1 MLSTPRATENRVQ
14 PMSPWKH
21 PTRRRPARDASTDES
36 TISNGDG
43 DGPAAAAT
51 RRANDDAKTAAATA
65 TARRWKTGRSATS
78 WSHRAD
84 DAVESVPTDDADD
97 DFRRRPTAA
106 ARRLTDDGQRGAAR
120 PRRLRVPH
128 CGMSGDIRSI
138 TTRLAGPP
146 GGSLPSRRSTRS
158 STEQSSVR

>member
-1 MLSTPRATENRVQ
+1 MLSTPRGTETRVQ

-21 PTRRRPARDASTDES
+21 PTRRRSARDES
-36 TISNGDG
+36 FSNGEG
-43 DGPAAAAT
+43 DGPAAAAA

-78 WSHRAD
+78 WSHRDD